1 MHILRTD
8 ATLTSLNGEINTST
22 EGINPQDD
30 MPMSPNDPYSIL
42 EEEFNNSTSSRFS
55 SQNNGNIRQKLDALT
70 YGQKLP
76 FATNI
81 LDYWKNLSTKEK
93 DLFKLAEVILAV
105 PSSQVSV
112 ERAFSA
118 LSTIVTKQRTRLSSA
133 TINNLL
139 IVKLNNNIIE
149 KVSI

>member
-1 MHILRTD
+1 
-8 ATLTSLNGEINTST
+8 
-22 EGINPQDD
+22 

-55 SQNNGNIRQKLDALT
+55 SQNNGNIRQKLDALA